1 MLKVIFVCSGNICRS
16 PMAERI
22 FASRA
27 RAAGVPAFALS
38 MGTLDI
44 EGQPAARHAVTVS
57 SEVDVDLSAHRSQGI
72 KIGMLRMAS
81 HVFVMEHE
89 HVRTLKLHDSGV
101 AAKAILMGRYD
112 TAGGGEEIDDPVNQ
126 QIEAFRVCRDRIVR
140 AVDAFLAEQKI
151 R

>member
-22 FASRA
+22 FADRA
-27 RAAGVPAFALS
+27 KAAGVPAFALS

-44 EGQPAARHAVTVS
+44 EGQPAARNAVTVTR
-57 SEVDVDLSAHRSQGI
+57 EIGVDLSRHRSQGI
-72 KIGMLRMAS
+72 KVGMLRMAS

-89 HVRTLKLHDSGV
+89 HVRTLKLHDSSV

-112 TAGGGEEIDDPVNQ
+112 TAGGGDEIDDPVHQ
-126 QIEAFRVCRDRIVR
+126 PEEAFRVCRDRIVR

-151 R
+151 K